1 MTTKLATPKELLS
14 LSGAPRTIST
24 LPLSQSGERRCAG
37 HQRRM
42 SARETLPLL
51 GVFVETPARFAA

>member
-1 MTTKLATPKELLS
+1 MTTKLATPKGLLS

-24 LPLSQSGERRCAG
+24 LSLSQSGERRRAG

-42 SARETLPLL
+42 SARSTFRYW
-51 GVFVETPARFAA
+51 VYS